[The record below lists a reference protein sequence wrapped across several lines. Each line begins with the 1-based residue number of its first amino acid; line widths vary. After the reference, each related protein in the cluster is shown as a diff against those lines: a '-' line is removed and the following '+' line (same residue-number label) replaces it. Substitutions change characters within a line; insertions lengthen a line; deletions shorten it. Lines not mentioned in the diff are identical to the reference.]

1 MGIVIDHLTKVF
13 GQQKAVNDVS
23 FEAGNN
29 EILGFLGPNGAGK
42 STVMKMITC
51 YLSPSGGRV
60 VVNGFD
66 VMEQAYK
73 VRQITGYLPEN
84 NPLYHDQYIHEYL
97 WFIGKLSG
105 MKGSTLKA
113 RIKEMIRI
121 CGIEKEQN
129 KLIGALSKGYRQRVG
144 LAQALIHDPDVL
156 VLDEPTTGLDPDQIV
171 EGRHLIKEISAS
183 KTVILSTHIM
193 QEVESI
199 CDRVVIINEGRIVA
213 DSTVKDLRSKS
224 ASASKIRI
232 QLSGSIEHKLLH
244 AITGVSGVEAL
255 QESRWIIAYE
265 NEDIRPALTR
275 LIAKQGLD
283 LLELNK
289 VEDTLE
295 DIFRQLTH
303 IEKSQ

>member
-156 VLDEPTTGLDPDQIV
+156 VLDEPTTGLDPNQIV
-171 EGRHLIKEISAS
+171 EVRNLIKEISAS

-232 QLSGSIEHKLLH
+232 QLSGNIEHKLLH

>member
-105 MKGSTLKA
+105 MKGSALKA

-129 KLIGALSKGYRQRVG
+129 KLIGDLSKGYRQRVG

-156 VLDEPTTGLDPDQIV
+156 VLDEPTTGLDPNQIV
-171 EGRHLIKEISAS
+171 EVRNLIKEISAS

-232 QLSGSIEHKLLH
+232 QLSGNIEHKLLH

>member
-105 MKGSTLKA
+105 MKGSALKA

-156 VLDEPTTGLDPDQIV
+156 VLDEPTTGLDPNQIV
-171 EGRHLIKEISAS
+171 EVRNLIKEISAS

-224 ASASKIRI
+224 ESASKIRI
-232 QLSGSIEHKLLH
+232 QLSGNIEHKLLH

-289 VEDTLE
+289 EEDTLE

>member
-105 MKGSTLKA
+105 MKGSALKA

-156 VLDEPTTGLDPDQIV
+156 VLDEPTTGLDPNQIV
-171 EGRHLIKEISAS
+171 EVRNLIKEISAS

-232 QLSGSIEHKLLH
+232 QLSGNIEHKLLH

>member
-105 MKGSTLKA
+105 MKGSALKA

-156 VLDEPTTGLDPDQIV
+156 VLDEPTTGLDPNQIV
-171 EGRHLIKEISAS
+171 EVRNLIKEISAS
-183 KTVILSTHIM
+183 KTVILSTHII

-224 ASASKIRI
+224 ESASKIRI
-232 QLSGSIEHKLLH
+232 QLSGNIEHKLLH

-289 VEDTLE
+289 VEDTWE

>member
-105 MKGSTLKA
+105 MKGSALKA

-156 VLDEPTTGLDPDQIV
+156 VLDEPTTGLDPNQIAEV
-171 EGRHLIKEISAS
+171 RNLIKEISAS

-232 QLSGSIEHKLLH
+232 QLSGNIEHKLLH

>member
-105 MKGSTLKA
+105 MKGSALKA

-156 VLDEPTTGLDPDQIV
+156 VLDEPTTGLDPNQIV
-171 EGRHLIKEISAS
+171 EVRNLIKEISAS

-224 ASASKIRI
+224 ESASKIRI
-232 QLSGSIEHKLLH
+232 QLSGNIEHKLLH

>member
-156 VLDEPTTGLDPDQIV
+156 VLDEPTTGLDPNQIV
-171 EGRHLIKEISAS
+171 EVRNLIKEISAS

-224 ASASKIRI
+224 ESASKIRI
-232 QLSGSIEHKLLH
+232 QLSGNIEHKLLH

>member
-105 MKGSTLKA
+105 MKGSALKA

-156 VLDEPTTGLDPDQIV
+156 VLDEPTTGLDPNQIV
-171 EGRHLIKEISAS
+171 EVRNLIKEISAS

-224 ASASKIRI
+224 ESASKIRI
-232 QLSGSIEHKLLH
+232 QLSGNIEHKLLH
-244 AITGVSGVEAL
+244 AITGVSGVEAFP
-255 QESRWIIAYE
+255 ERSEIIA
-265 NEDIRPALTR
+265 
-275 LIAKQGLD
+275 
-283 LLELNK
+283 
-289 VEDTLE
+289 
-295 DIFRQLTH
+295 
-303 IEKSQ
+303 

>member
-23 FEAGNN
+23 FNAGNN

-42 STVMKMITC
+42 STIMKIITC
-51 YLSPSGGRV
+51 YLSPTAGRV

-66 VMEQAYK
+66 VMDEEQE
-73 VRQITGYLPEN
+73 VRRIIGYLPEN
-84 NPLYHDQYIHEYL
+84 NPLYHDQYVHEYL
-97 WFIGKLSG
+97 WFTGTLSG
-105 MKGSTLKA
+105 MKGSALKK
-113 RIKEMIRI
+113 RIKEMIDI

-156 VLDEPTTGLDPDQIV
+156 VLDEPTTGLDPNQIV
-171 EGRHLIKEISAS
+171 EVRNLIKEISAS

-213 DSTVKDLRSKS
+213 DSTVKELLSKS
-224 ASASKIRI
+224 VSTSKIRI
-232 QLSGSIEHKLLH
+232 QLSGSIEYELLH
-244 AITGVSGVEAL
+244 AITGVSGVDAL
-255 QESRWIIAYE
+255 QENRWIIAYE
-265 NEDIRPALTR
+265 KEDIRPALTR

-289 VEDTLE
+289 EEDTLE
-295 DIFRQLTH
+295 DIFRQLTNM
-303 IEKSQ
+303 EKSQ

>member
-156 VLDEPTTGLDPDQIV
+156 VLDEPTTGLDPNQIAEV
-171 EGRHLIKEISAS
+171 RNLIKEISAS

-224 ASASKIRI
+224 ESASKIRI
-232 QLSGSIEHKLLH
+232 QLSGNIEHKLLH

>member
-1 MGIVIDHLTKVF
+1 MGIVVDHLTKVF

-51 YLSPSGGRV
+51 YMSPSAGRV

-66 VMEQAYK
+66 VMDQAHE
-73 VRQITGYLPEN
+73 VRQITGYLPED
-84 NPLYHDQYIHEYL
+84 NPLYHDQYVHEYL
-97 WFIGKLSG
+97 WFTGGLSG
-105 MKGSTLKA
+105 MKGGALKA

-121 CGIEKEQN
+121 CGLEKEQN

-144 LAQALIHDPDVL
+144 LAQALIHDPAVL
-156 VLDEPTTGLDPDQIV
+156 VLDEPTTGLDPNQIAEV
-171 EGRHLIKEISAS
+171 RNLIKAVSAS

-199 CDRVVIINEGRIVA
+199 CDRVVIINEGSIVA
-213 DSTVKDLRSKS
+213 DSTVKELRGKS
-224 ASASKIRI
+224 AATSKIRI
-232 QLSGSIEHKLLH
+232 QLSGSIGKDLLH
-244 AITGVSGVEAL
+244 AITGVSAVEAL
-255 QESRWIIAYE
+255 QENRWVISYE
-265 NEDIRPALTR
+265 KEDVRPALTR
-275 LIAKQGLD
+275 LIADQALD
-283 LLELNK
+283 LLELNR

-295 DIFRQLTH
+295 DIFRQLTQM
-303 IEKSQ
+303 EKSQ

>member
-60 VVNGFD
+60 VVNGLD
-66 VMEQAYK
+66 VMEQAQE

-156 VLDEPTTGLDPDQIV
+156 VLDEPTTGLDPNQIV
-171 EGRHLIKEISAS
+171 EVRNLIKEISAS

-224 ASASKIRI
+224 ESASKIRI
-232 QLSGSIEHKLLH
+232 QLSANIEHKLLH
-244 AITGVSGVEAL
+244 AITGVGGVEAL

>member
-105 MKGSTLKA
+105 MKGSALKA

-156 VLDEPTTGLDPDQIV
+156 VLDEPTTGLDPNQIAEV
-171 EGRHLIKEISAS
+171 RNLIKEISAS

-224 ASASKIRI
+224 ESASKIRI
-232 QLSGSIEHKLLH
+232 QLSGNIEHKLLH